1 MTDLNVNDAIHAH
14 KEGKL
19 GEAEKLYCSILKNQ
33 PTNLMVRNNFS
44 ALLITLG
51 RFDEAAANYQKI
63 IEIKPDNAE
72 AHNNLGVTLFKLG
85 KFDEVEEK
93 YRAAIKLKPDYFEAY
108 NNLGITLKELGKL
121 DEAEACY
128 RTAIDLKP
136 NYELA
141 HNNLANTLKEL
152 GRLNEAEASYK
163 TAIEL
168 KPNYVEALNNLG
180 ITLKELGKLDE
191 AEVSFKKA
199 IKLKP
204 NYVGAYNNLG
214 ITLKKIG
221 RLDEAEACY
230 RTAIKLK
237 PNYVEALNNL
247 GLILKQFGK
256 LDEAEANFK
265 KAIYIK
271 PDYSD
276 AVINLD
282 YLLNEKNLLVKIL
295 EEKKISEKNKHN
307 NINSQI
313 RLTSNPSL
321 FKRKVEKDLISKLYQ
336 IKSMKLDDA
345 NPKYL
350 HYGNGRTS
358 DYQLFKNN
366 FSIIKNV
373 ERDLTNVMK
382 KAVNSNIFIM
392 ESFFNIFKKGS
403 GIVPH
408 NHLNNFDKTFK
419 LTKQKFSLTYY
430 LDVGDQNSSEPGA
443 LKLEDPS
450 KEILPS
456 EGMIL
461 IFPSGRMHS
470 ASYNGT
476 KDRIMIGVNFYS
488 LT

>member
-1 MTDLNVNDAIHAH
+1 MTDLNVNEAIHAH
-14 KEGKL
+14 REGRLK
-19 GEAEKLYCSILKNQ
+19 EAEELYCSILKSQ
-33 PTNLMVRNNFS
+33 PTNLIVRNNFG
-44 ALLITLG
+44 ALLIALG
-51 RFDEAAANYQKI
+51 RLDEAAENYKKI

-72 AHNNLGVTLFKLG
+72 AYNNLGVTLFKLG
-85 KFDEVEEK
+85 KFSEVEEK
-93 YRAAIKLKPDYFEAY
+93 YRAAIELKPDYFEAY

-136 NYELA
+136 NYELT

-152 GRLNEAEASYK
+152 GRLDEAEACYR

-168 KPNYVEALNNLG
+168 KPNYVEAYNNLG
-180 ITLKELGKLDE
+180 ITLKELEKLDE
-191 AEVSFKKA
+191 AEASFKKA
-199 IKLKP
+199 IMLKP
-204 NYVGAYNNLG
+204 NYVGAHNNLG

-221 RLDEAEACY
+221 KLDEAEACY
-230 RTAIKLK
+230 RTAIELK
-237 PNYVEALNNL
+237 PNYVEAYNNL

-271 PDYSD
+271 PNYSD
-276 AVINLD
+276 AIVNLD
-282 YLLNEKNLLVKIL
+282 YLLNEKDLLADIL
-295 EEKKISEKNKHN
+295 KTKKISEKNKQN
-307 NINSQI
+307 NIDSQF
-313 RLTSNPSL
+313 RLSSNPFI
-321 FKRKVEKDLISKLYQ
+321 FKRRVEKNLISKLYQ

-373 ERDLTNVMK
+373 ERDLTDVMK

-392 ESFFNIFKKGS
+392 ESFFNIFQKGS
-403 GIVPH
+403 GIVSH

-419 LTKQKFSLTYY
+419 LTNQKFSLTYY
-430 LDVGDQNSSEPGA
+430 LDVGDQSSSEPGT

-461 IFPSGRMHS
+461 IFPSSRMHS